1 MMYKMQR
8 QNSSISK
15 KLDRITKVA
24 EILSLMEESHKT
36 KEWIKKQIK
45 KKSLKISV
53 KLQMNSFQ
61 ILSSCPDY
69 FISDLLDTLKGK
81 DLDDMGD
88 INTFTKTFFWFFT
101 DIVAGSNP
109 TIPTKEQARKVVVLN
124 ELIARTETFQ
134 HRDPNSTVILPTG
147 DGMAIG
153 FSDSPEYPL
162 RLSIQLHKIL
172 TEYNKSKRRQKEK
185 VLLRIGIDIGP
196 VYIIKDLNGQDNV
209 WGPGIILTRRVMDLA
224 GDQNIFC
231 SSRYA
236 EDVRVL
242 SPEYKE
248 IIHPI
253 GDYSIKHGEQ
263 LNIFNI
269 YGEGFG
275 EKKTPRSKKITQKSE
290 TFEDTLK
297 AKTVFLFNSIDI
309 KLDVTDPKTMLTHHV
324 WKWNLI
330 NLSDS
335 PRDEIFYYLDGDSPK
350 DFADMHVKIYDESG
364 YEAEILNLSENKPTH
379 KEFSVRLKKPLKPRQ
394 RKRFVTME
402 YDWEEPERTF
412 FYKVPTDCKLFTYN
426 FSIPKGIE
434 IKNRV
439 LKVDTEL
446 GYKWNADP
454 PASIKFLPDKTTIS
468 WQGKN
473 LKAFDAYKF
482 DW

>member
-1 MMYKMQR
+1 MQKADTL
-8 QNSSISK
+8 SISK
-15 KLDRITKVA
+15 KLERITKEA

-45 KKSLKISV
+45 KKSLKISI
-53 KLQMNSFQ
+53 KLSTNSFH
-61 ILSSCPDY
+61 ILNLCPDDFLNY
-69 FISDLLDTLKGK
+69 LLDSLKG
-81 DLDDMGD
+81 LDIDDIGD
-88 INTFTKTFFWFFT
+88 INAFTKTFFWFFT

-109 TIPTKEQARKVVVLN
+109 TVPTKEQARKVIVLN
-124 ELIARTETFQ
+124 ELIARTETFIN
-134 HRDPNSTVILPTG
+134 RDPNSTVILPTG

-172 TEYNKSKRRQKEK
+172 TEYNKAKRRKDEK

-231 SSRYA
+231 SSRFA

-275 EKKTPRSKKITQKSE
+275 EKNTPRKKKIIQKSE
-290 TFEDTLK
+290 TFEQTLK
-297 AKTVFLFNSIDI
+297 SKTAFLFNTIEID
-309 KLDVTDPKTMLTHHV
+309 LDVLEPKTMLTHHT
-324 WKWNLI
+324 WKWNLVNI
-330 NLSDS
+330 SDS
-335 PRDEIFYYLDGDSPK
+335 PKDEIFYYLDGDSPK
-350 DFADMHVKIYDESG
+350 DFADMNVRAYDEEG
-364 YEAEILNLSENKPTH
+364 NDADILSLSENKPMH
-379 KEFSVRLKKPLKPRQ
+379 KEFSIKLKKPIKPRQ
-394 RKRFVTME
+394 RKRFVTLE
-402 YDWEEPERTF
+402 YDWEEPERTY
-412 FYKVPTDCKLFTYN
+412 FYKIPTDCKLFTYK
-426 FSIPKGIE
+426 FTSQKELKLEIE
-434 IKNRV
+434 C
-439 LKVDTEL
+439 
-446 GYKWNADP
+446 
-454 PASIKFLPDKTTIS
+454 
-468 WQGKN
+468 
-473 LKAFDAYKF
+473 
-482 DW
+482 

>member
-1 MMYKMQR
+1 MQKADT
-8 QNSSISK
+8 QSNSE
-15 KLDRITKVA
+15 KLERITKEA

-45 KKSLKISV
+45 KKSLKIPI
-53 KLQMNSFQ
+53 KLSMNTFQ
-61 ILSSCPDY
+61 ILNDCPNDFLDY
-69 FISDLLDTLKGK
+69 LIDSLKGR
-81 DLDDMGD
+81 DIDDIGD
-88 INTFTKTFFWFFT
+88 INSFTKTFFWFFT

-109 TIPTKEQARKVVVLN
+109 TVPSKEQARKVVVLN
-124 ELIARTETFQ
+124 ELIARTETFIN
-134 HRDPNSTVILPTG
+134 RDPNSTVILPTG

-172 TEYNKSKRRQKEK
+172 TEYNKAKRRKDEK

-231 SSRYA
+231 SSRFA

-248 IIHPI
+248 IMHPI

-275 EKKTPRSKKITQKSE
+275 EKNTPKKKKITQKTE
-290 TFEDTLK
+290 TFEQTLK
-297 AKTVFLFNSIDI
+297 SKTAFMFNTIEI
-309 KLDVTDPKTMLTHHV
+309 NLDVIEPKTMLTHHT
-324 WKWNLI
+324 WKWNLVNI
-330 NLSDS
+330 SDS
-335 PRDEIFYYLDGDSPK
+335 PKDQIFYYLDGDSPK
-350 DFADMHVKIYDESG
+350 DFADMNVRVYDEEG
-364 YEAEILNLSENKPTH
+364 NEADILGLTENKPLH
-379 KEFSVRLKKPLKPRQ
+379 KEFSVKLKKPIKPRQ
-394 RKRFVTME
+394 RKRFVTLE
-402 YDWEEPERTF
+402 YDWEEPERMF
-412 FYKVPTDCKLFTYN
+412 FYKVPTDCKQLTYTFT
-426 FSIPKGIE
+426 IPKGIE
-434 IKNRV
+434 IKNQA
-439 LKVDTEL
+439 LKVDAEL

-454 PASIKFLPDKTTIS
+454 PATMKYLPDSTQIS
-468 WQGKN
+468 WVGKN
-473 LKAFDAYKF
+473 LKAFDAYRF

>member
-1 MMYKMQR
+1 MQKAD
-8 QNSSISK
+8 STSK
-15 KLDRITKVA
+15 KLARITKEA
-24 EILSLMEESHKT
+24 EILSIMEETHKT
-36 KEWIKKQIK
+36 KDWIKKQIK
-45 KKSLKISV
+45 KKSLKIPI
-53 KLQMNSFQ
+53 KLSMNSFQ
-61 ILSSCPDY
+61 ILNSCPDD
-69 FISDLLDTLKGK
+69 FLDHLLDSLKGHDID
-81 DLDDMGD
+81 DLGD
-88 INTFTKTFFWFFT
+88 INAFTKTFFWFFT

-134 HRDPNSTVILPTG
+134 NRDTNTTVILPTG

-153 FSDSPEYPL
+153 FSESPEYPL

-172 TEYNKSKRRQKEK
+172 SEYNKAKRRKDEK

-231 SSRYA
+231 SSRFA

-248 IIHPI
+248 IMHPI

-275 EKKTPRSKKITQKSE
+275 EKITPKKKKITQKTE
-290 TFEDTLK
+290 TFEETLK
-297 AKTVFLFNSIDI
+297 SKTAFLFNEIEI
-309 KLDVTDPKTMLTHHV
+309 KLDVIEPKTMLTRHT
-324 WKWNLI
+324 WKWNLV
-330 NLSDS
+330 NQSDS
-335 PRDEIFYYLDGDSPK
+335 PKDQIFYYLDGDSPK
-350 DFADMHVKIYDESG
+350 DFADMNVRVYDEEG
-364 YEAEILNLSENKPTH
+364 LEADILGLTENKPMH
-379 KEFSVRLKKPLKPRQ
+379 KEFSVKLKKPIKPKQ
-394 RKRFVTME
+394 RKRFVTIE
-402 YDWEEPERTF
+402 YDWEEPERMF

-426 FSIPKGIE
+426 FSIPKGTE
-434 IKNRV
+434 IKNQA
-439 LKVDTEL
+439 LKVDAEL

-454 PASIKFLPDKTTIS
+454 PATMKYLSDSTQIT

-473 LKAFDAYKF
+473 LKAFDAYRF

>member
-1 MMYKMQR
+1 
-8 QNSSISK
+8 
-15 KLDRITKVA
+15 
-24 EILSLMEESHKT
+24 
-36 KEWIKKQIK
+36 
-45 KKSLKISV
+45 
-53 KLQMNSFQ
+53 
-61 ILSSCPDY
+61 
-69 FISDLLDTLKGK
+69 
-81 DLDDMGD
+81 
-88 INTFTKTFFWFFT
+88 
-101 DIVAGSNP
+101 
-109 TIPTKEQARKVVVLN
+109 
-124 ELIARTETFQ
+124 
-134 HRDPNSTVILPTG
+134 
-147 DGMAIG
+147 
-153 FSDSPEYPL
+153 L

-172 TEYNKSKRRQKEK
+172 TEYNKSRKRKDEK

-231 SSRYA
+231 SSRFA

-248 IIHPI
+248 IMHPI

-275 EKKTPRSKKITQKSE
+275 EKTTPRKKKITQKTE

-297 AKTVFLFNSIDI
+297 AKTAFLFNSIDI
-309 KLDVTDPKTMLTHHV
+309 RLDVLDPKNMLTHHV
-324 WKWNLI
+324 WTWNLV
-330 NLSDS
+330 NVSDA

-350 DFADMHVKIYDESG
+350 DFADMNVKVYDEEG
-364 YEAEILNLSENKPTH
+364 NQAEILSLSENKPMH
-379 KEFSVRLKKPLKPRQ
+379 KEFSVRLKKAIKPKQ
-394 RKRFVTME
+394 RKRFITIE

-412 FYKVPTDCKLFTYN
+412 FYKVPTDCKSFTYK
-426 FSIPKGIE
+426 FSIPSGVE
-434 IKNRV
+434 IKNRA
-439 LKVDTEL
+439 LKVDAEL

-454 PASIKFLPDKTTIS
+454 PATMKFLKDVTTIT
-468 WQGKN
+468 WEGKN

>member
-1 MMYKMQR
+1 MQK
-8 QNSSISK
+8 QNSDSIEK
-15 KLDRITKVA
+15 KLERITTEA

-36 KEWIKKQIK
+36 KEWIKSQIK
-45 KKSLKISV
+45 KKGVKIPV
-53 KLQMNSFQ
+53 KLSMNSFQ
-61 ILSSCPDY
+61 ILNACPDDFLIY
-69 FISDLLDTLKGK
+69 LRDSLKGK
-81 DLDDMGD
+81 DLGTLGD

-124 ELIARTETFQ
+124 ELIERTETFQ

-162 RLSIQLHKIL
+162 RLSIQLHKTL
-172 TEYNKSKRRQKEK
+172 SEYNKTKNDKEK

-196 VYIIKDLNGQDNV
+196 VYVLKDLNGQDNV

-224 GDQNIFC
+224 GPQNIFC
-231 SSRYA
+231 SSRFA

-269 YGEGFG
+269 YGENFG
-275 EKKTPRSKKITQKSE
+275 NKISPRAKKITQKSE
-290 TFEDTLK
+290 SFEESLK
-297 AKTVFLFNSIDI
+297 TKSAFLFNAIDI
-309 KLDVTDPKTMLTHHV
+309 KLDVIEPKSMLTHHV
-324 WKWNLI
+324 WNWNLV
-330 NLSDS
+330 NTSDS

-350 DFADMHVKIYDESG
+350 DFVDMNVRVYDEAG
-364 YEAEILNLSENKPTH
+364 LEAEILSLSENKPTH
-379 KEFSVRLKKPLKPRQ
+379 KEFSVRLKNPIKPKQ
-394 RKRFVTME
+394 RKRFITIE

-412 FYKVPTDCKLFTYN
+412 FYKVPTECKLFTYK
-426 FSIPKGIE
+426 FFIPRGIE

-446 GYKWNADP
+446 GYKWNAEP
-454 PASIKFLPDKTTIS
+454 PPVLKFLKEGTTVT
-468 WQGKN
+468 WEGKN

>member
-1 MMYKMQR
+1 MQK
-8 QNSSISK
+8 QNSPTSK
-15 KLDRITKVA
+15 KLVRITKEA
-24 EILSLMEESHKT
+24 EILSLMEESHKN
-36 KEWIKKQIK
+36 KEWLKRQIK

-53 KLQMNSFQ
+53 KLSMNSFQ
-61 ILSSCPDY
+61 ILNSCPDS
-69 FISDLLDTLKGK
+69 FINDLLDTLKGK
-81 DLDDMGD
+81 DLDDIGD
-88 INTFTKTFFWFFT
+88 INSFTKTFFWFFT

-109 TIPTKEQARKVVVLN
+109 TIASKEQARKVIVLN

-134 HRDPNSTVILPTG
+134 NRDPNSTVILPTG

-172 TEYNKSKRRQKEK
+172 TEYNKSQRRKKEK

-248 IIHPI
+248 IMHPI

-269 YGEGFG
+269 YGDGFG
-275 EKKTPRSKKITQKSE
+275 EKKTPRTKKITQKSE

-297 AKTVFLFNSIDI
+297 TKTAFLFNAIDI
-309 KLDVTDPKTMLTHHV
+309 KLDVIDPKTMLTHHV

-350 DFADMHVKIYDESG
+350 DMADMNIRIYDEKG
-364 YEAEILNLSENKPTH
+364 DEAEILNISANKPLH
-379 KEFSVRLKKPLKPRQ
+379 KEFSVRLKNPLKPRQ
-394 RKRFVTME
+394 RKRFVTIE

-434 IKNRV
+434 IKNRA
-439 LKVDTEL
+439 LKVDSEL

-454 PASIKFLPDKTTIS
+454 PSSIKFLPDKTTIT

-473 LKAFDAYKF
+473 LKAFYAYQF

>member
-1 MMYKMQR
+1 MQK
-8 QNSSISK
+8 QDSSIAK
-15 KLDRITKVA
+15 QLARITKEA
-24 EILSLMEESHKT
+24 EILSLMEESSKT
-36 KEWIKKQIK
+36 KEWIKRQIK
-45 KKSLKISV
+45 KKSLKIPV
-53 KLQMNSFQ
+53 KLSMNSFQ
-61 ILSSCPDY
+61 ILNSCPDD
-69 FISDLLDTLKGK
+69 FLSFLIDALKGK
-81 DLDDMGD
+81 DIGDIGD
-88 INTFTKTFFWFFT
+88 INAFTKTFFWFFT

-109 TIPTKEQARKVVVLN
+109 TVPTKEQARKVVVLN
-124 ELIARTETFQ
+124 ELIERTDTFQ
-134 HRDPNSTVILPTG
+134 QRDPNSTVILPTG

-172 TEYNKSKRRQKEK
+172 TEYNKSKKRKDDK

-231 SSRYA
+231 SSRFA

-248 IIHPI
+248 IMHPI

-275 EKKTPRSKKITQKSE
+275 EKTTPKKKKITQKTE
-290 TFEDTLK
+290 TFEETLK
-297 AKTVFLFNSIDI
+297 SKTAFLFNSIDI
-309 KLDVTDPKTMLTHHV
+309 RLDVLDPKNMLTHHV
-324 WKWNLI
+324 WTWNLV
-330 NLSDS
+330 NVSDA

-350 DFADMHVKIYDESG
+350 DFADMNVKVYDEEG
-364 YEAEILNLSENKPTH
+364 LEAEILSLSENKPTH
-379 KEFSVRLKKPLKPRQ
+379 KEFSVRLKKPIKPKQ
-394 RKRFVTME
+394 RKRFVTIE

-412 FYKVPTDCKLFTYN
+412 FYKVPTDCKSFTYK
-426 FSIPKGIE
+426 FSIPSGVE
-434 IKNRV
+434 IKNRA
-439 LKVDTEL
+439 LKVDAEL

-454 PASIKFLPDKTTIS
+454 PATLKFLKDATTVS
-468 WQGKN
+468 WEGKN

>member
-1 MMYKMQR
+1 MAKK
-8 QNSSISK
+8 QNSLVLK
-15 KLDRITKVA
+15 KLERITKEA
-24 EILSLMEESHKT
+24 EILSLMEESHKN
-36 KEWIKKQIK
+36 KEWLKRQIK
-45 KKSLKISV
+45 KKSLKIPV
-53 KLQMNSFQ
+53 KLSMGSFQ
-61 ILSSCPDY
+61 ILNSCPDH
-69 FISDLLDTLKGK
+69 FIIELLDILKGR
-81 DLDDMGD
+81 DLDDLGD
-88 INTFTKTFFWFFT
+88 INSFTKTFFWFFT

-109 TIPTKEQARKVVVLN
+109 TLPTKEQARKVVVLN
-124 ELIARTETFQ
+124 ELIQRTEIFQ

-172 TEYNKSKRRQKEK
+172 NEYNKTKRRKEDK

-196 VYIIKDLNGQDNV
+196 VYILKDLNNQDNV

-248 IIHPI
+248 IMHPI

-263 LNIFNI
+263 LSIFNI

-275 EKKTPRSKKITQKSE
+275 EKKTPKSKKIIKKSE
-290 TFEDTLK
+290 SFEDSLK
-297 AKTVFLFNSIDI
+297 SKTAFLFNQIDI
-309 KLDVTDPKTMLTHHV
+309 KLDVIDPKTMLTHHV

-335 PRDEIFYYLDGDSPK
+335 PRDEVFYYLEGDSPK
-350 DFADMHVKIYDESG
+350 DFADMNIKIYDEEG
-364 YEAEILNLSENKPTH
+364 HDAEILSLSVNKPTK
-379 KEFSVRLKKPLKPRQ
+379 KEFTVRLKKPLKPRQ
-394 RKRFVTME
+394 RKRFVTLE
-402 YDWEEPERTF
+402 YDWEEPERTY
-412 FYKVPTDCKLFTYN
+412 FYKVPTDCKLLTYN
-426 FSIPKGIE
+426 FTIPKQVS
-434 IKNRV
+434 IKNRI

-446 GYKWNADP
+446 GYKWNAEP
-454 PASIKFLPDKTTIS
+454 SASIKFLPKKTVIS
-468 WQGKN
+468 WEGKN
-473 LKAFDAYKF
+473 LKSFDAYQF

>member
-1 MMYKMQR
+1 MK
-8 QNSSISK
+8 NKNPPLK
-15 KLDRITKVA
+15 KLDRITKEA

-36 KEWIKKQIK
+36 KEWLRRQIK
-45 KKSLKISV
+45 KKSLKIPV
-53 KLQMNSFQ
+53 KLSMGSFQ
-61 ILSSCPDY
+61 ILNSCPDS
-69 FISDLLDTLKGK
+69 FIIDLLDMLKGK
-81 DLDDMGD
+81 DLDDLGD
-88 INTFTKTFFWFFT
+88 INSFTKTFFWFFT

-109 TIPTKEQARKVVVLN
+109 TLPTKEQARKVIVLN
-124 ELIARTETFQ
+124 ELIERTETFQ
-134 HRDPNSTVILPTG
+134 HRDQNSTVILPTG

-172 TEYNKSKRRQKEK
+172 NEYNKTKRRKEDK

-196 VYIIKDLNGQDNV
+196 VYILKDLNGQDNV
-209 WGPGIILTRRVMDLA
+209 WGPGIIMTRRVMDLA

-236 EDVRVL
+236 EDVRML
-242 SPEYKE
+242 SPEYRE
-248 IIHPI
+248 IMHPI

-275 EKKTPRSKKITQKSE
+275 EKKTPRKKKIIQKSE
-290 TFEDTLK
+290 TFENSLK
-297 AKTVFLFNSIDI
+297 SKTAFLFNEVDLT
-309 KLDVTDPKTMLTHHV
+309 LDVLDPKTMLTHHV

-335 PRDEIFYYLDGDSPK
+335 PRDEVFYYLEGDSPK
-350 DFADMHVKIYDESG
+350 DLADMNLKVYDEEG
-364 YEAEILNLSENKPTH
+364 NDAEIFNLSVNKPTR
-379 KEFSVRLKKPLKPRQ
+379 KEFTVRLKKPLKPRQ

-402 YDWEEPERTF
+402 YDWEEPERTY
-412 FYKVPTDCKLFTYN
+412 FYKVPTDCKILSYN
-426 FSIPKGIE
+426 FTIPKGVQ

-454 PASIKFLPDKTTIS
+454 PASIKFLSNKTKIS

-473 LKAFDAYKF
+473 LKAFDAYQF

>member
-1 MMYKMQR
+1 MQK
-8 QNSSISK
+8 QNSPVSK
-15 KLDRITKVA
+15 KLDRITKIA
-24 EILSLMEESHKT
+24 EILSLMEESQKN
-36 KEWIKKQIK
+36 KEWLKRQMK
-45 KKSLKISV
+45 KKSLKIQV
-53 KLQMNSFQ
+53 KLSMNSFQ
-61 ILSSCPDY
+61 ILNSCPDS
-69 FISDLLDTLKGK
+69 FINDLLDTLKGK
-81 DLDDMGD
+81 DLDDLGD
-88 INTFTKTFFWFFT
+88 INSFTKTFFWFFT

-109 TIPTKEQARKVVVLN
+109 TIPSKEQARKIIVLN

-134 HRDPNSTVILPTG
+134 NRDPNSTVILPTG

-172 TEYNKSKRRQKEK
+172 TEYNKSIRRQKEK
-185 VLLRIGIDIGP
+185 VLIRIGIDIGP

-248 IIHPI
+248 IMHPI

-269 YGEGFG
+269 YGDGFG
-275 EKKTPRSKKITQKSE
+275 EKKTPRTKKITKKSE
-290 TFEDTLK
+290 TFEETLK
-297 AKTVFLFNSIDI
+297 AKTIFLFNSIDI
-309 KLDVTDPKTMLTHHV
+309 KLDVIDPKTMLTHHV

-335 PRDEIFYYLDGDSPK
+335 PRDQIFYYLDGDSPK
-350 DFADMHVKIYDESG
+350 DFGDLNVKIYDESG
-364 YEAEILNLSENKPTH
+364 EKAEILNVSVNKPTH

-394 RKRFVTME
+394 RKRFVTIE

-426 FSIPKGIE
+426 FSIPKGID

-439 LKVDTEL
+439 LKVDSEL

-454 PASIKFLPDKTTIS
+454 PASLKFLPDKTTIS

-473 LKAFDAYKF
+473 LKAFDAYQF

>member
-1 MMYKMQR
+1 
-8 QNSSISK
+8 
-15 KLDRITKVA
+15 
-24 EILSLMEESHKT
+24 
-36 KEWIKKQIK
+36 
-45 KKSLKISV
+45 
-53 KLQMNSFQ
+53 
-61 ILSSCPDY
+61 
-69 FISDLLDTLKGK
+69 
-81 DLDDMGD
+81 
-88 INTFTKTFFWFFT
+88 
-101 DIVAGSNP
+101 
-109 TIPTKEQARKVVVLN
+109 VLN
-124 ELIARTETFQ
+124 ELIERTEVFQ
-134 HRDPNSTVILPTG
+134 NRDPASTVILPTG

-172 TEYNKSKRRQKEK
+172 SEYNKSKRRKDDK

-248 IIHPI
+248 IMHPI

-275 EKKTPRSKKITQKSE
+275 EKTTPKAKKITQKTE
-290 TFEDTLK
+290 TFEQTLK
-297 AKTVFLFNSIDI
+297 SKTAFLFNSIDI
-309 KLDVTDPKTMLTHHV
+309 KLDVTDPKTMLARHMWT
-324 WKWNLI
+324 WN
-330 NLSDS
+330 SDA

-350 DFADMHVKIYDESG
+350 DFSDMNVKVYDEEG
-364 YEAEILNLSENKPTH
+364 NEAEILALSENKPTH
-379 KEFSVRLKKPLKPRQ
+379 KEFSVRLKKPIKPRQ
-394 RKRFVTME
+394 RKRFITIE

-412 FYKVPTDCKLFTYN
+412 FYKVPTDCKSFTYN
-426 FSIPKGIE
+426 FSIPAGVE
-434 IKNRV
+434 IKNRA
-439 LKVDTEL
+439 LKVDAEL

-454 PASIKFLPDKTTIS
+454 PATLKFEKDVTRVK
-468 WQGKN
+468 WEGKN

>member
-1 MMYKMQR
+1 LQE
-8 QNSSISK
+8 QDSSLQK
-15 KLDRITKVA
+15 QLDRITKEA
-24 EILSLMEESHKT
+24 KILSLMEESHKT

-45 KKSLKISV
+45 QKSLKIPV
-53 KLQMNSFQ
+53 KLSMSSFQ
-61 ILSSCPDY
+61 ILNSCPDEFLSY
-69 FISDLLDTLKGK
+69 LIDALKGK
-81 DLDDMGD
+81 DIGDIGD
-88 INTFTKTFFWFFT
+88 INAFTKTFFWFFT

-109 TIPTKEQARKVVVLN
+109 TVPTKEQARKVVVLN
-124 ELIARTETFQ
+124 ELIKRTATFQ
-134 HRDPNSTVILPTG
+134 NRDRDSTVILPTG

-172 TEYNKSKRRQKEK
+172 TEYNKSKKRKDEK

-231 SSRYA
+231 SSRFA

-248 IIHPI
+248 IMHPI

-275 EKKTPRSKKITQKSE
+275 EKITPKKKKITQKNE
-290 TFEDTLK
+290 TFEESLK
-297 AKTVFLFNSIDI
+297 SKTQFLFNSIDI
-309 KLDVTDPKTMLTHHV
+309 RLDVLDPKNMLTHHV
-324 WKWNLI
+324 WTWNLVNI
-330 NLSDS
+330 SDA
-335 PRDEIFYYLDGDSPK
+335 PRDEIFYYIDGDSPK
-350 DFADMHVKIYDESG
+350 DFADMNVKVYDEEG
-364 YEAEILNLSENKPTH
+364 QEAELLSLSENKPTH
-379 KEFSVRLKKPLKPRQ
+379 KEFSVRLKKPIKPRQ
-394 RKRFVTME
+394 RKRFVTIE

-412 FYKVPTDCKLFTYN
+412 FYKVPTDCKSFTYK
-426 FSIPKGIE
+426 FSIPSGVE
-434 IKNRV
+434 IKNRA
-439 LKVDTEL
+439 LKVDAEL

-454 PASIKFLPDKTTIS
+454 PATLKFLKDTTTVS
-468 WQGKN
+468 WEGKN